1 MKSNVL
7 PNGNYESKIMMFNND
22 LITAMLFFVVGG
34 LLYLIFL
41 KDEKNP
47 FSHDS
52 GHQVSNPSNYIGMW
66 GVVIMCMIMFIGY
79 LGKWLS

>member
-1 MKSNVL
+1 MFLYNV
-7 PNGNYESKIMMFNND
+7 NYERKIMMFNND
-22 LITAMLFFVVGG
+22 LIIAMLFFVVGG

-41 KDEKNP
+41 KSEKNP

-52 GHQVSNPSNYIGMW
+52 GHQGSNPSNYFGMW
-66 GVVIMCMIMFIGY
+66 GVVIMCMIMFIFY